1 MAEVNQPLAQPDE
14 QAADAAPAMPENE
27 CTLKVPEEIEREIP
41 QVLVW
46 TGRCRTADQYVA
58 LVKSA
63 YKLLRIKRVTLNG
76 EAQNFLNFGF
86 IGADPQILGG
96 VKASTP
102 DLANVGANVI
112 GLNGLLTT
120 ITSGDS
126 SYSSLRQ
133 VKPNCVEAFTNA
145 NVNTQLVELCQQES
159 DDNTAQ
165 DYLYTLLV
173 ERFIPLCQKSI
184 LFLHKKARMG
194 VEFFYEIE
202 HLKQDIAK
210 LKNDYHLMLTSLQN
224 RSAVNEL
231 LFHCMSTKKKAMD
244 SLKAYAKFW
253 EEDSFQHCKSI
264 FEPKLNVY
272 HDIVFFDES
281 DAPDDNNITSWIAQ
295 KTLYSNL
302 VKAPTVKPETLSVF
316 KQITVDI
323 DPIIGGVRSFTP
335 TPLELAQEKA
345 VYMKTSVL
353 RIRKDAENFLKPESE
368 KTIGKARSL
377 LEQIKSIRGAIDNLQ
392 LSGLVINHETVGLTQ
407 VELEDFYVKISNTLA
422 QKEYEAKVNEAK
434 QRAAD
439 NELAKG
445 APQLQLPP
453 LNGFSSW
460 LNFRRAI
467 NDIMPLHSNHLIK
480 KQILLKSL
488 KNKED
493 HSRCQSMDY
502 EDGFKYL
509 VQRYESSALIPGLID
524 ELLQLTPASSDRQ
537 AYENLTQL
545 ISTTSV
551 IQSYD
556 QIDKLDSNARSKLTY
571 ILLSRE
577 LQISFLKDQFQY
589 EDELKK
595 SERPDFNFNDLESM
609 SDGFWQTPE
618 VEVKRR
624 DFWLESMK
632 TFLYISRELTKNEDS
647 LSKKTKKGTSEY
659 RCVLCDKTH
668 KHKGVIMLSLSQCPD
683 FKKLDVPHRIG
694 VLDSEGFCKVCLR
707 DKSDGLHLNGCTVGR
722 ERKILCNKCK
732 PPSSSHH
739 PMIHWEK
746 ENTNESNF
754 FSNPDDEDYDGK
766 CDEESDEN
774 IQEDLN

>member
-1 MAEVNQPLAQPDE
+1 
-14 QAADAAPAMPENE
+14 
-27 CTLKVPEEIEREIP
+27 
-41 QVLVW
+41 
-46 TGRCRTADQYVA
+46 
-58 LVKSA
+58 
-63 YKLLRIKRVTLNG
+63 
-76 EAQNFLNFGF
+76 
-86 IGADPQILGG
+86 
-96 VKASTP
+96 
-102 DLANVGANVI
+102 
-112 GLNGLLTT
+112 
-120 ITSGDS
+120 
-126 SYSSLRQ
+126 
-133 VKPNCVEAFTNA
+133 
-145 NVNTQLVELCQQES
+145 
-159 DDNTAQ
+159 
-165 DYLYTLLV
+165 
-173 ERFIPLCQKSI
+173 
-184 LFLHKKARMG
+184 
-194 VEFFYEIE
+194 
-202 HLKQDIAK
+202 
-210 LKNDYHLMLTSLQN
+210 
-224 RSAVNEL
+224 
-231 LFHCMSTKKKAMD
+231 MD
-244 SLKAYAKFW
+244 SLKEYAKFW

-392 LSGLVINHETVGLTQ
+392 LSGLVINHGTVGLTQ
-407 VELEDFYVKISNTLA
+407 VELEDFYVKITNTLA

-524 ELLQLTPASSDRQ
+524 ELLKLTPASSDRQ

-545 ISTTSV
+545 MSTTSM
-551 IQSYD
+551 IQSYE
-556 QIDKLDSNARSKLTY
+556 QIDKLDSNCRSKLTF
-571 ILLSRE
+571 ILIHRE
-577 LQISFLKDQFQY
+577 FQLDFLKDQAIF
-589 EDELKK
+589 EEALKK
-595 SERPDFNFNDLESM
+595 EVCPDTPLLDAMSEASCM
-609 SDGFWQTPE
+609 QTSE
-618 VEVKRR
+618 VETKRR
-624 DFWLESMK
+624 DWWLEQMSRY
-632 TFLYISRELTKNEDS
+632 LEISRELVKNKDSKKSVMDKTKTEVQCFAVNNQECPCCGSVHKEGNYHLLS
-647 LSKKTKKGTSEY
+647 LSK
-659 RCVLCDKTH
+659 CDKFQEIPVKERIAVVETS
-668 KHKGVIMLSLSQCPD
+668 KYCRRCLWPPKTNKRCPLCFPID
-683 FKKLDVPHRIG
+683 HFLLQRDED
-694 VLDSEGFCKVCLR
+694 DSEQEQEQK
-707 DKSDGLHLNGCTVGR
+707 
-722 ERKILCNKCK
+722 
-732 PPSSSHH
+732 
-739 PMIHWEK
+739 
-746 ENTNESNF
+746 
-754 FSNPDDEDYDGK
+754 DEDDSEQEQEQ
-766 CDEESDEN
+766 DEE
-774 IQEDLN
+774 